1 MDCPICY
8 NKITKNES
16 FTILNCMCQTF
27 YHSKC
32 IDIWL
37 KNNNSCPTCRK
48 IWIKPN
54 LRRNIDNNPIR
65 RRRNA
70 MTPDI
75 ARMLTSRLFL
85 ESIGINSSNF
95 SNTNLPSPTIDFEID
110 L

>member
-1 MDCPICY
+1 MNCPICY
-8 NKITKNES
+8 NEITKNES
-16 FTILNCMCQTF
+16 FAILNCDCQTF

-32 IDIWL
+32 INTWL
-37 KNNNSCPTCRK
+37 GINNSCPTCRK

-54 LRRNIDNNPIR
+54 LRRNRNNNRIR

-75 ARMLTSRLFL
+75 ARALSSRLFL

-95 SNTNLPSPTIDFEID
+95 NNSNSYSPQIDVEID